1 MSKNQALRFDKDVE
15 EKVTWGMDTCT
26 AVNFMT
32 ICPKDMEH
40 SAKSDFVSQKLTYAI
55 Q

>member
-1 MSKNQALRFDKDVE
+1 MSLKQALRFDVDVK

-26 AVNFMT
+26 AVNFMM

-40 SAKSDFVSQKLTYAI
+40 SAKSDFVA
-55 Q
+55 